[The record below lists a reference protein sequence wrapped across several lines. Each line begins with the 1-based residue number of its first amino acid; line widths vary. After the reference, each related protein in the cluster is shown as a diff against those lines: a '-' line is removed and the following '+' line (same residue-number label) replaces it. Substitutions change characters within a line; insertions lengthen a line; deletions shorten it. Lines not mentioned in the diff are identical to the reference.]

1 MNIPHDNDDP
11 DAELEQLPLAEC
23 WRLVRTQTVGRF
35 AVNRPGYGPHV
46 VPVNFIVTEDDTI
59 VFRTGAG
66 TKLNASMMRIVAM
79 QFDEIDA
86 SRHTGWSVLVQGTA
100 RWLYEEQDPVE
111 VDTWAPGP
119 RPYVVRVTPVHVSGR
134 RIQLHQM
141 DTDDRGDM

>member
-1 MNIPHDNDDP
+1 M
-11 DAELEQLPLAEC
+11 
-23 WRLVRTQTVGRF
+23 
-35 AVNRPGYGPHV
+35 
-46 VPVNFIVTEDDTI
+46 
-59 VFRTGAG
+59 FRTGAG

-141 DTDDRGDM
+141 DTRSEEHTSELQSLMRISYAVFCLK